1 MIELVNYLLTASISN
16 QSINIRCVVLQT
28 HFLDRWFLYYL
39 FQIGFGILSKK
50 KKNKFGNDK
59 EKERIGL
66 NYWAECLSLF
76 NSDSRKNYWASV
88 PKNLISLQ

>member
-1 MIELVNYLLTASISN
+1 
-16 QSINIRCVVLQT
+16 
-28 HFLDRWFLYYL
+28 L

-50 KKNKFGNDK
+50 KEKKFGNDK

-76 NSDSRKNYWASV
+76 NSDSRKIYWASV
-88 PKNLISLQ
+88 PKNLISL